1 MQVLV
6 EQSDAG
12 RVAVPDPAL
21 RHGTVMSAWLAH
33 EIPSLDPVSL
43 WAGLQM
49 PDALLV
55 DLGAHSIAGIAVENA
70 P

>member
-1 MQVLV
+1 
-6 EQSDAG
+6 
-12 RVAVPDPAL
+12 
-21 RHGTVMSAWLAH
+21 MSAWLAH

-49 PDALLV
+49 PDAWLV
-55 DLGAHSIAGIAVENA
+55 DLGVHSIARIAVENA